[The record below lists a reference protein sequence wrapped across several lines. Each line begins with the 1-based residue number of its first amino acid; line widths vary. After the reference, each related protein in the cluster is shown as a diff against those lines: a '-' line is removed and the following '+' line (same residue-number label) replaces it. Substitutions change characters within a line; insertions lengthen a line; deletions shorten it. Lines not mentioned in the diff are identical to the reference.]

1 VAILKPL
8 PQQALVKAELVQA
21 GSATKLDMA
30 EVELELEL
38 TVDGGTEELE
48 DLVVVPELTDDEVEE
63 AFVEVL
69 LVFDVEVDVLLV
81 EVDVLLVDVL
91 VLEVDL
97 WRTTKSPSRSWT
109 GMMDPKTSGLRAERR
124 KRLENF
130 MMSKFEQKTMW
141 KREVWRCSEQ
151 RVRSGTVQWDPS
163 KFIFS
168 RSLPGVLQ
176 SGVPLLV

>member
-1 VAILKPL
+1 MARTKRSNPSGAIVVLVISRLYLRVTPVLGCLVSKSVAILKPL

-97 WRTTKSPSRSWT
+97 WRTTKSPSRS
-109 GMMDPKTSGLRAERR
+109 
-124 KRLENF
+124 
-130 MMSKFEQKTMW
+130 
-141 KREVWRCSEQ
+141 
-151 RVRSGTVQWDPS
+151 
-163 KFIFS
+163 
-168 RSLPGVLQ
+168 
-176 SGVPLLV
+176 